1 MEDRLLTPEKILA
14 IKADVKASDF
24 NSLKEFAEGLDQ
36 VIVSAQDIKSR
47 ADCQREIGEWLCN
60 EIGSAMLDDMEY
72 GRKVGELLNPLL
84 RALGTEATG
93 TFKAEK
99 DDKRGNR

>member
-47 ADCQREIGEWLCN
+47 ADIISCIEQGLNI
-60 EIGSAMLDDMEY
+60 
-72 GRKVGELLNPLL
+72 ELEPLVKEQL
-84 RALGTEATG
+84 IKSG
-93 TFKAEK
+93 TFKAE
-99 DDKRGNR
+99 DKRGNR